1 MVQCE
6 EISQEGNPAMS
17 RQALYRQYRPRNFE
31 EVVGQ
36 SRVVLTLREAVR
48 QGRVTHAY
56 LFSGP
61 RGTGKTS
68 VARILAKAV
77 NCRDPKAGG
86 EPCLACDS
94 CLALERGTH
103 LDVIEIDAASNRGID
118 EMRDLREHI
127 GQAPVMGKQRVY
139 IIDEV
144 HMLTEP
150 AFNALLKTLEEP
162 PSHVLFILA
171 TTESHKLPITVLS
184 RCQRYEFQRFR
195 VPQIQQ
201 QLVRVAEAEGID
213 AEPEALELLAEF
225 GDGAMRDALSLLDQA
240 AASGQAVTRQG
251 IEDMVGSLSPQ
262 LLEQMLLSLTDVK
275 DLEDLIQVVDEA
287 LHQGRD
293 PRQMLRD
300 VAREVRNLIVWR
312 KVGPD
317 HFPSYRR
324 AWLKNLDGLV
334 SSEITAEMWF
344 RALETI
350 AEGETR
356 LKSGFPPQLVLELAL
371 FQARQQLGGQVVARE
386 VGAERPAARGP
397 ERPTVTQGMVQNS
410 SKPSPP
416 VRQSEADER
425 FSQVLELVRRE
436 RPSTHALI
444 KEVRCMT
451 TDTGLTLCFAFQ
463 AHMDLIKTGAHHDL
477 LEKSLRAVYGPAV
490 RYTLAADCP
499 PVGSS
504 KTAESTDPRP
514 SGGVDSAEH
523 PVDLKAEV
531 QKWFGSEIRMVG
543 FE

>member
-1 MVQCE
+1 
-6 EISQEGNPAMS
+6 MS

-31 EVVGQ
+31 DVVGQ
-36 SRVVLTLREAVR
+36 SRVVSTLREAVR

-77 NCRDPKAGG
+77 NCREPKANGD
-86 EPCLACDS
+86 PCLGCDS
-94 CLALERGTH
+94 CVALERGAH

-118 EMRDLREHI
+118 EIRELREHI

-195 VPQIQQ
+195 VPQIQE
-201 QLVRVAEAEGID
+201 QLVRVAQSEGIE

-240 AASGQAVTRQG
+240 ASSGGAVTRQG
-251 IEDMVGSLSPQ
+251 IEDMVGSLSPH
-262 LLEQMLLSLTDVK
+262 LLEQIVMSLTEARS
-275 DLEDLIQVVDEA
+275 LQDLIGVVDQA
-287 LHQGRD
+287 LQEGRD

-300 VAREVRNLIVWR
+300 VAREIRNLIVWR
-312 KVGPD
+312 QAGRER
-317 HFPSYRR
+317 FPSYRR
-324 AWLKNLDGLV
+324 AWLEQLDSRVPKQL
-334 SSEITAEMWF
+334 TAETWF

-350 AEGETR
+350 ADGEAR

-371 FQARQQLGGQVVARE
+371 FQARQQLLGQTTADAITTPSVAPKAPPGPVSEPATVAEPSKKSIPLVE
-386 VGAERPAARGP
+386 VGG
-397 ERPTVTQGMVQNS
+397 
-410 SKPSPP
+410 
-416 VRQSEADER
+416 DDR
-425 FSQVLELVRRE
+425 FLQVLELVRRE

-444 KEVRCMT
+444 KEARCMV
-451 TDTGLTLCFAFQ
+451 TDAGLTLCFAFP
-463 AHMDLIKTGAHHDL
+463 AHVDIIKTGLHHDL
-477 LEKSLRAVYGPAV
+477 LEKSLRAVYGPEI

-499 PVGSS
+499 PAGSTKPDES
-504 KTAESTDPRP
+504 KATKSQLKDVRDAFEP
-514 SGGVDSAEH
+514 A
-523 PVDLKAEV
+523 VDLKAEV
-531 QKWFGSEIRMVG
+531 REWFGPDIRIVG
-543 FE
+543 FD

>member
-1 MVQCE
+1 M
-6 EISQEGNPAMS
+6 A
-17 RQALYRQYRPRNFE
+17 RQALYRQYRPRTFE

-36 SRVVLTLREAVR
+36 SRVVLTLRAAVR

-77 NCRDPKAGG
+77 NCRDPKPNGD
-86 EPCLACDS
+86 PCLVCES

-162 PSHVLFILA
+162 PSHVLFVLA

-195 VPQIQQ
+195 VPQIQE
-201 QLVRVAEAEGID
+201 QLVRVAQAEGIE

-240 AASGQAVTRQG
+240 AASGQRVTRQG

-262 LLEQMLLSLTDVK
+262 LLEQILLSLTNVK
-275 DLEDLIQVVDEA
+275 DVQDLIQVVDEA

-312 KVGPD
+312 KVGPEQ
-317 HFPSYRR
+317 FPGYRR
-324 AWLKNLDGLV
+324 VWLKNLDGLV
-334 SSEITAEMWF
+334 SSELTAEMWF
-344 RALETI
+344 GALETI
-350 AEGETR
+350 AEGEAR

-371 FQARQQLGGQVVARE
+371 FRARQRLGGQVVARE
-386 VGAERPAARGP
+386 VEPKRPAAMVP
-397 ERPTVTQGMVQNS
+397 ERPMPAATKNPA
-410 SKPSPP
+410 KPPKAPTP
-416 VRQSEADER
+416 VKEPEADDR

-444 KEVRCMT
+444 KEVRCLVT
-451 TDTGLTLCFAFQ
+451 ESGLTLCFAFQ
-463 AHMDLIKTGAHHDL
+463 AHMDLIKTGTHHDL

-490 RYTLAADCP
+490 RYTLTADCP
-499 PVGSS
+499 PAGSS
-504 KTAESTDPRP
+504 QAAESTEPP
-514 SGGVDSAEH
+514 SSGGVDSSNT
-523 PVDLKAEV
+523 VDLKAEV
-531 QKWFGSEIRMVG
+531 KKWFGSDIRMVG